1 MYLTAAHVPLLIP
14 GIESTTLLA
23 WLPSVTM
30 IAGIL
35 VLGLIMAASFNRR
48 ERQLRALTA
57 RIASDLE
64 EARSL
69 RTQLDEAHA
78 AASSMM
84 ESAERLLARID
95 ERIADLDMASL
106 RMNLARSAPARAGS
120 VAPPSESA
128 RHAMQHVSVAPAD
141 RMSLT
146 PVLTSIATAMAPTP
160 APRAGAT
167 KADWTCVEVKPSV
180 DQFKQRVYA
189 LADSGQPAIT
199 IARDLD
205 EQVGEV
211 ELVLAL
217 RAK

>member
-1 MYLTAAHVPLLIP
+1 MYLTAAHAPSPIP
-14 GIESTTLLA
+14 GIDSTTLLA
-23 WLPSVTM
+23 WLPSITM
-30 IAGIL
+30 IAGIV
-35 VLGLIMAASFNRR
+35 VLGLIMAVSFNRR
-48 ERQLRALTA
+48 ERQLRALTV

-69 RTQLDEAHA
+69 RAQLDEAHA

-84 ESAERLLARID
+84 ESSERLLARID
-95 ERIADLDMASL
+95 ERIAELDMASL
-106 RMNLARSAPARAGS
+106 RMNLARSAPARAASAGP
-120 VAPPSESA
+120 ASESSRRA
-128 RHAMQHVSVAPAD
+128 LQHASIAPAD
-141 RMSLT
+141 RMSRS

-160 APRAGAT
+160 AARAGST
-167 KADWTCVEVKPSV
+167 NGDWTSVEVKPNV

-189 LADSGQPAIT
+189 MADSGQPAVA

-217 RAK
+217 RTK

>member
-1 MYLTAAHVPLLIP
+1 MNLTAAHVPSLIP
-14 GIESTTLLA
+14 GIDSTTLLA

-30 IAGIL
+30 IAGII

-48 ERQLRALTA
+48 ERQLRSLTA

-78 AASSMM
+78 AASGMM

-106 RMNLARSAPARAGS
+106 RMNLARSAPARAS
-120 VAPPSESA
+120 SAAPPGESA
-128 RHAMQHVSVAPAD
+128 RRSMQHVSVAPAD
-141 RMSLT
+141 RMALS
-146 PVLTSIATAMAPTP
+146 PVLTSIATAMGPTP
-160 APRAGAT
+160 VSRAGST
-167 KADWTCVEVKPSV
+167 TPDWTTVEVKPTV

-189 LADSGQPAIT
+189 LADSGQPAVA